1 MSDDLG
7 PRAATRD
14 PRARLMPTNRRMG
27 RKEHVRCDL
36 DEIMRLDATRIRRA
50 EIAERLD
57 ISQSSVD
64 RIIMRERR
72 KAGLVPPFHRK
83 ADRPRAVE
91 RL

>member
-1 MSDDLG
+1 
-7 PRAATRD
+7 
-14 PRARLMPTNRRMG
+14 
-27 RKEHVRCDL
+27 V
-36 DEIMRLDATRIRRA
+36 DEIIRLDATGIRRA

-72 KAGLVPPFHRK
+72 KAGLAPPSRRK

-91 RL
+91 RP